1 MLEGEEVHV
10 LKECPPVQSIG
21 KTVMDKGYMFV
32 WDPREQVPYMIPPS
46 LVNQCDINVPR
57 EHRIC
62 ATRVVEYVPQYDEE
76 VHPAQFVPPDCVQNI
91 EAITAAPAGT
101 TSVETADHHAV
112 SAGDVFCETK
122 PVHAEDIVSSSQLSE
137 SAAAGAEEAA
147 LPSAPSH
154 LGDDKALLGLVAPD
168 MEDSDCE
175 TRKAALEKPH
185 TITRFPA
192 NPFCL
197 VCRIAETSSMKDA
210 LKPDNKSDSSFEQ
223 LFPVDNVMTKSW
235 DSVGIGS
242 GGVQL
247 LHMNCNTCYG
257 IRIASPMTKQE
268 TSLTVENVE
277 HSNQIQ
283 LGSPYK
289 YHYVHSSP
297 QACSTESFAQSITCG
312 SSKIFWKTIG
322 CKPFAGILNCVGQ
335 LNIDEGKCVSKETP
349 EPKFVPGLFLAV
361 ARKSHLEGDSLEV
374 IVDMTHLC
382 LPEHTTRGL
391 PFPPEGIKAVPPTSK
406 AVCIACDRLVKLAE
420 TSSWSVSLV
429 PPSMFVA
436 EDITVGSPP
445 TCDIKNIID
454 EVEGS
459 SVVEGPTEPINVG
472 MAMSLCVTY
481 KAVIKL
487 SKHKWERAEAPVLE
501 FEKWQ
506 RTHSTNEHVPAAND
520 EYARTAFSIETMTED
535 RHRRL
540 CPECIYSKSVLCMP
554 PEVSACLRRGEQWQ
568 KESELHHASIFAGL
582 DAIVLIVE
590 VDTKAQDLFGHLLT
604 LESLPRDI
612 FNIPKL
618 SFIVTNALTTKS
630 LFRVEITNNLVAL
643 KDVETEAEVLTKVEA
658 RKLNYVHAP
667 KNGKVESRAREVSV
681 HHCKTQ
687 AIVSMSFYK
696 VDKHLQ
702 NVKGYVICYVHCTWT
717 KFPPQL
723 RWNPWISETLQHA
736 VSVVRVKH
744 ELSDARCFW
753 VDLMMADL
761 AEQHV
766 AFLERL
772 TQNWTRCYNDFQSC
786 ITRVSKRHDHLR
798 LNSKEMSKKWL
809 RQSEESLLWSSDRA
823 AHPVA

>member
-1 MLEGEEVHV
+1 M
-10 LKECPPVQSIG
+10 
-21 KTVMDKGYMFV
+21 
-32 WDPREQVPYMIPPS
+32 S
-46 LVNQCDINVPR
+46 LDR

-76 VHPAQFVPPDCVQNI
+76 VHPVQFVPPDCVQNI

-112 SAGDVFCETK
+112 SAEDVFCETK

-154 LGDDKALLGLVAPD
+154 LGDDKALLGPVAPD

-247 LHMNCNTCYG
+247 LHMNCNTFYG
-257 IRIASPMTKQE
+257 IRIASPMTKRE

-361 ARKSHLEGDSLEV
+361 ARKSHLEEDSLEV
-374 IVDMTHLC
+374 IVGMTHLC
-382 LPEHTTRGL
+382 LPEHPTREL
-391 PFPPEGIKAVPPTSK
+391 PFPPEGIKAVPPTSIEPGQE
-406 AVCIACDRLVKLAE
+406 AVCITRDRLVKLDE
-420 TSSWSVSLV
+420 TSSWSVYLV
-429 PPSMFVA
+429 PPSLFEA
-436 EDITVGSPP
+436 EDITVGSSP
-445 TCDIKNIID
+445 TCDIKDIVN

-459 SVVEGPTEPINVG
+459 NVVEATTELINIG
-472 MAMSLCVTY
+472 MAMSLCVIY

-520 EYARTAFSIETMTED
+520 ENVRTAFSIETMTQD
-535 RHRRL
+535 KYRRL
-540 CPECIYSKSVLCMP
+540 CPEYIYSKSVLCMP
-554 PEVSACLRRGEQWQ
+554 PGVSACLRRGEQWQ

-681 HHCKTQ
+681 HYCKTL
-687 AIVSMSFYK
+687 AIVSMNLDK
-696 VDKHLQ
+696 VEKYLQ
-702 NVKGYVICYVHCTWT
+702 NVKGYMIRFVHCTWT
-717 KFPPQL
+717 KLPPNT
-723 RWNPWISETLQHA
+723 WKAET
-736 VSVVRVKH
+736 
-744 ELSDARCFW
+744 
-753 VDLMMADL
+753 
-761 AEQHV
+761 
-766 AFLERL
+766 
-772 TQNWTRCYNDFQSC
+772 
-786 ITRVSKRHDHLR
+786 
-798 LNSKEMSKKWL
+798 
-809 RQSEESLLWSSDRA
+809 
-823 AHPVA
+823 